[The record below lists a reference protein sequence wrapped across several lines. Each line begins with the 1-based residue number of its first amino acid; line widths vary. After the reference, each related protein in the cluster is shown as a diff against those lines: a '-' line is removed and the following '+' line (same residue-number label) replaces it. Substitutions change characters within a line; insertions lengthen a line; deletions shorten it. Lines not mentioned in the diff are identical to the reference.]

1 MRSVA
6 DVFKSLPVV
15 NAVHRADTL
24 PAAAGGYEHQ
34 TMTLGWEDR
43 LRVRAR
49 RTTDAGAAFA
59 TALPRGT
66 VLKAGDVLVVNALRL
81 VVDVIELA
89 EPVLVICPATP
100 EDWGIIGY
108 FIGNSHQPMMVA
120 ADGIVVPD
128 LLGMSQVLDF
138 HQVSFVRAERP
149 FTPIGQVPS
158 HRHTPGA

>member
-15 NAVHRADTL
+15 QVVHRSETL
-24 PAAAGGYEHQ
+24 PATAHAHDRQ
-34 TMTLGWEDR
+34 TITLGWEDR

-49 RTTDAGAAFA
+49 RMTDSGVSFA

-66 VLKAGDVLVVNALRL
+66 VLRADDALVVDALRL
-81 VVDVIELA
+81 VVVVVELA

-100 EDWGIIGY
+100 EEWGLVGY
-108 FIGNSHQPMMVA
+108 FVGNSHQPMMVA
-120 ADGIVVPD
+120 PDGILVPD

-138 HQVSFVRAERP
+138 HQVPFVRAERP
-149 FTPIGQVPS
+149 FTPIAQVPS
-158 HRHTPGA
+158 HRHPVGT